1 MMTSSGVT
9 KLPADHVLTALTRSG
24 ASWDVLAFIGSL
36 NVGGCERHLATVY
49 PRLAAA
55 GLKVGIVTFK
65 RGGPLEEQ
73 VRSGG
78 VDVMCL
84 DRMSTGRIFGR
95 DLSRITLRFT
105 SATMIVDIA
114 RLLRSRRVG
123 IAHFF
128 LPGAYIFGGLGAVLA
143 RHSNSIM
150 SRRSLNDY
158 QASHPIATWLERFLH
173 PKMRL
178 LTANA
183 RLSVRQLLD
192 EGAPPDR
199 TLLLHNGVDLAKLTS
214 ALDRD
219 AARRRFEIEPDTVA
233 IAIVANLI
241 PYKGHA
247 DLIEAIGKL
256 SSQIEQKWVLFVAG
270 RDDGPARALKERADS
285 LGIASNI
292 RWLGL
297 ISDVQALWRAVDIG
311 VLASHEEGLPNS
323 LLEGMAMGVPMVTT
337 RVGGVSDIATDNLDA
352 LLVPARDP
360 DAMAAALAKLVTD
373 PQLRSRLGQNAALR
387 IRQSFSLDACV
398 NAYLRLYELML
409 CRPQLPSTDI
419 VRQFPLGSNS
429 VAEGTLA

>member
-1 MMTSSGVT
+1 MTSPGVT
-9 KLPADHVLTALTRSG
+9 KLPADHVLTVLKRPG

-73 VRSGG
+73 VRSAG

-95 DLSRITLRFT
+95 DFSRITLRFT

-123 IAHFF
+123 VAHFF

-143 RHSNSIM
+143 RHSNSVM

-158 QASHPIATWLERFLH
+158 QASHPIATRIERFLH

-183 RLSVRQLLD
+183 RLSVSQLLD

-199 TLLLHNGVDLAKLTS
+199 TLLLHNGVDLAGLTS
-214 ALDRD
+214 TLDREV
-219 AARRRFEIEPDTVA
+219 ARNRFKIEPDTVA

-247 DLIEAIGKL
+247 DLIEALGKL
-256 SSQIEQKWVLFVAG
+256 CSRIEQKWVLFVAG
-270 RDDGPARALKERADS
+270 RDDGPARALKERAES
-285 LGIASNI
+285 LGISSNI
-292 RWLGL
+292 RWLDL
-297 ISDVQALWRAVDIG
+297 ISDVPALWRAVDIG

-323 LLEGMAMGVPMVTT
+323 LLEGMAMGVPMVATK
-337 RVGGVSDIATDNLDA
+337 VGGVSDIATDNLDA

-373 PQLRSRLGQNAALR
+373 PQLRWRLGQNAALR

-409 CRPQLPSTDI
+409 CRPHLPSTDI

>member
-9 KLPADHVLTALTRSG
+9 KLPADHVLTVLTRPG

-73 VRSGG
+73 VRSAG

-95 DLSRITLRFT
+95 DFSRITLRFT

-123 IAHFF
+123 VAHFF

-143 RHSNSIM
+143 RHSNSVM

-158 QASHPIATWLERFLH
+158 QASHPIATRLERFLH

-241 PYKGHA
+241 PYKGH
-247 DLIEAIGKL
+247 
-256 SSQIEQKWVLFVAG
+256 
-270 RDDGPARALKERADS
+270 
-285 LGIASNI
+285 
-292 RWLGL
+292 
-297 ISDVQALWRAVDIG
+297 
-311 VLASHEEGLPNS
+311 
-323 LLEGMAMGVPMVTT
+323 
-337 RVGGVSDIATDNLDA
+337 
-352 LLVPARDP
+352 
-360 DAMAAALAKLVTD
+360 
-373 PQLRSRLGQNAALR
+373 
-387 IRQSFSLDACV
+387 
-398 NAYLRLYELML
+398 
-409 CRPQLPSTDI
+409 
-419 VRQFPLGSNS
+419 
-429 VAEGTLA
+429 